1 MAELGTIN
9 GVTPVFSNPET
20 TINAKD
26 FIDGQVINGAD
37 VVEPVTGTLVLIS
50 IGSASTT
57 TACGQTANVTKY
69 ASSAQI
75 PLGVGDIVY
84 NEIGLTTVYNGKG
97 FWYKYGIGRIQIGA
111 DGIIDAVGIC

>member
-26 FIDGQVINGAD
+26 FIDGQIINGAD
-37 VVEPVTGTLVLIS
+37 VVEPTTGTSVLIS
-50 IGSASTT
+50 TGSANTT

-69 ASSAQI
+69 ADSAEI
-75 PLGVGDIVY
+75 PLGVGDTVY
-84 NEIGLTTVYNGKG
+84 NEIGLTTTYNGG
-97 FWYKYGIGRIQIGA
+97 GLWFKYGIGRIQIGT
-111 DGIIDAVGIC
+111 DGIIDAVGVC